1 MKEKTFEL
9 GDMVMIINQ
18 LEHNG
23 EVGIVVETYT
33 QQETYYRSQYK
44 VYFKN
49 SVQWFYNFELQHVE
63 S

>member
-9 GDMVMIINQ
+9 GDMVMITNH

-23 EVGIVVETYT
+23 ETGIVVETCT
-33 QQETYYRSQYK
+33 QQEAYYRSQYK
-44 VYFKN
+44 VFFKN
-49 SVQWFYNFELQHVE
+49 CVQWFHHFELWHVE

>member
-9 GDMVMIINQ
+9 GDMVMIINH

-23 EVGIVVETYT
+23 EVGIVVETNNRKSI
-33 QQETYYRSQYK
+33 YYRNQYK
-44 VYFKN
+44 VFFKN
-49 SVQWFYNFELQHVE
+49 CTQWFQSFELEHAE